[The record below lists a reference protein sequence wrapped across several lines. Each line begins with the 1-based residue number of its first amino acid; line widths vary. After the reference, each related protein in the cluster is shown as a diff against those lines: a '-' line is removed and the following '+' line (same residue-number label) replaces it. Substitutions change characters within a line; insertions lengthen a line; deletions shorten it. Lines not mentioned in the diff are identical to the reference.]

1 MIKAA
6 LALTLGLASLTYG
19 QEGNVVRFNDS
30 DCTSCQEQAYG
41 SPNDLYTQV
50 CRNPFGTLNL
60 LSSSGKIYGDT
71 SLDNSLSYKALVP
84 TSSSPVRCE
93 CAIDSDGRII
103 YEDLYNPAN
112 ALIIDD
118 EVYERAIVLTDNGS
132 FYPLEYTTIVAQTG
146 EGQIVLKSLGDP
158 TDCTFEIP
166 ENFVSNRFS
175 ATRYVADQSLR
186 SAIASID
193 QSGQIHVWTDCSED
207 ELITNPPSL
216 AGFID
221 VKIGKFGD
229 SPLTGVALT
238 ESGDVYMWGSLEQPT
253 IIDSGIQSIS
263 VGTSES
269 RPFFGLSKGGSVVA
283 WDTLGSNALLSPT
296 SPIISLVDYEDQLA
310 IVNKTPSVYEATP
323 ETITTVLNSAESFDQ
338 ITLGI
343 GEYDFSA
350 VEFDGKRFAFNGTNL
365 ETTVRLSS
373 DLSQLQGSLANCSVI
388 VDLSDTPNDLYSFEF
403 INCKFLTENQLQSTR
418 FLFETSAIIF
428 QDCDFSDIQWNPKQT
443 VSSSGVYLVIDNC
456 NLGGCSFY
464 YDGNFSSQS
473 VFPPYSVSINNCSF
487 EDRSFQ
493 SPYESVIT
501 CNEAGIAYLDLT
513 GTSFKNNSAVRGG
526 AICLR
531 GEVNIYA
538 NCRIMNGHFESN
550 NAVFGGAIF
559 SNLYELNISGS
570 NFVGNSSPNGGS
582 IYMSGQPQYSF
593 VASECSFTA
602 RQNNAAEISAVN
614 SDLQLDKSLFSGSP
628 PEGYAEIVTTSK
640 SLIFARNNTFCENIS
655 SFDGLNVFDLGGNA
669 FQDSCDQVDCNS
681 NGQIDSEEIDSGSA
695 VDCDL
700 NGILD
705 SCEVAGDPSLDC
717 DASGTLDSCDVE
729 NGTLKDCNQNQ
740 IGDSCEI
747 AENPTLDANN
757 DGVIDSCQCITDI
770 NQDGVTDF
778 TDIVQLLSCWEQEVD
793 GVCAFAD
800 VDQNDAIGFGDLLL
814 VLSGF
819 GPC

>member
-1 MIKAA
+1 MIRSA

-30 DCTSCQEQAYG
+30 DCTSCQEQVYG

-93 CAIDSDGRII
+93 CAIDSEGRII

-132 FYPLEYTTIVAQTG
+132 FFPLEYTTIVAQTG
-146 EGQIVLKSLGDP
+146 EGRIVLKSLGDP

-175 ATRYVADQSLR
+175 ATRYVAEQSLR

-216 AGFID
+216 ADFID

-310 IVNKTPSVYEATP
+310 IVNKTHSVYEATP
-323 ETITTVLNSAESFDQ
+323 ETITTVLNSAASFDQ

-388 VDLSDTPNDLYSFEF
+388 VDLSDTPSDLNSFEF

-418 FLFETSAIIF
+418 FLFGTSAIIF
-428 QDCDFSDIQWNPKQT
+428 RDCDFSDIQWNPKQT
-443 VSSSGVYLVIDNC
+443 VSSGGVYLVIDNC

-464 YDGNFSSQS
+464 YDGNSSSQT
-473 VFPPYSVSINNCSF
+473 VVPPYSVSINNCSF

-501 CNEAGIAYLDLT
+501 CDGSNISYLDLT
-513 GTSFKNNSAVRGG
+513 GTSFKNNSAARGG

-531 GEVNIYA
+531 PFTAG
-538 NCRIMNGHFESN
+538 NCRIINGEFDSN
-550 NAVFGGAIF
+550 NAVFGGAIYA
-559 SNLYELNISGS
+559 SAYSVKISGS
-570 NFVGNSSPNGGS
+570 NFIGNSSTNGGS
-582 IYMSGQPQYSF
+582 IYISGASFNPVAFSDCSF
-593 VASECSFTA
+593 VAQQSNDSEITV
-602 RQNNAAEISAVN
+602 ID
-614 SDLQLDKSLFSGSP
+614 SDVQLEKSLFSGSP
-628 PEGYAEIVTTSK
+628 PEGYAEIMTTSK
-640 SLIFARNNTFCENIS
+640 SLIFARNNTFCANIS
-655 SFDGLNVFDLGGNA
+655 NFDGLSVVDLGGNV

-681 NGQIDSEEIDSGSA
+681 NGQIDSEEIESGSA
-695 VDCDL
+695 VDCDF

-705 SCEVAGDPSLDC
+705 SCELATNPSLDC
-717 DASGTLDSCDVE
+717 DQSGTLDSCDVE
-729 NGTLKDCNQNQ
+729 NGTLNDCNQNQ
-740 IGDSCEI
+740 IGDACEI
-747 AENPTLDANN
+747 AANPSLDAND

-800 VDQNDAIGFGDLLL
+800 VDQDDAIGFGDLLL